1 MKRVSVVKAEE
12 VSVKPFLIKDFIQDK
27 ETHRSVKKVTKKE
40 LKNLAE
46 SLGMEYTEEQIGF
59 AKKLIIAYH
68 NKYSEKR

>member
-1 MKRVSVVKAEE
+1 MSVVKAKE
-12 VSVKPFLIKDFIQDK
+12 VSAKPFLLKDFTQTK
-27 ETHRSVKKVTKKE
+27 EIHRSVKKVTKKE

-59 AKKLIIAYH
+59 SKKLIIAYH